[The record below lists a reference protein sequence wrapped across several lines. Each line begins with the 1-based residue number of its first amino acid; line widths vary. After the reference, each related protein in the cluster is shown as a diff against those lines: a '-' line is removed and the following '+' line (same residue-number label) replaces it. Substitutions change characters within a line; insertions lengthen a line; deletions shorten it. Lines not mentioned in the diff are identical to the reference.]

1 MLLDHVQSPW
11 DCRLQSF
18 VGAMPFG
25 DPRAPG
31 DPPSADARG
40 LLAHDV
46 WPEEC
51 LLQTFVGHTPRAP
64 EGPSSSVARVLLAHE
79 VRPGEC
85 LLQTFVGNTPSIH
98 DVQTGAPVPEQIIGA
113 GLPPAGS
120 SALSL
125 IIGRAPV
132 QRAVLRRN
140 AARRANSGAP
150 WFYPCGRGTAKYAR
164 RKPSAGDTRLT
175 CTLYSA
181 DPSARATLSHAVL
194 VGTPL
199 AIDGVALANYM
210 HVPASVALEA

>member
-1 MLLDHVQSPW
+1 MCSVRGTAAYSHSWAP
-11 DCRLQSF
+11 C
-18 VGAMPFG
+18 PFG

-31 DPPSADARG
+31 DPPSADARV

-64 EGPSSSVARVLLAHE
+64 EDPSSPVARMLLAHE
-79 VRPGEC
+79 AIHEVR
-85 LLQTFVGNTPSIH
+85 
-98 DVQTGAPVPEQIIGA
+98 TGAPVPEQIIEA

-125 IIGRAPV
+125 IIGCAPV
-132 QRAVLRRN
+132 HRAILRRN

-150 WFYPCGRGTAKYAR
+150 WFYPRGRGTAKYAR
-164 RKPSAGDTRLT
+164 RKSSAGDTRLA

-181 DPSARATLSHAVL
+181 DPSARVTLSHAGL

-199 AIDGVALANYM
+199 TIDGMALANYM
-210 HVPASVALEA
+210 HVPASDALEA